1 MCPGAESPWRA
12 TGLCLRG
19 ESSHSI
25 GSNFG
30 LASSLLVLSQASFEG
45 PSFVLSDAEEIAKKT
60 VAIVLTFVWTQSRD
74 LERGEE
80 LLLRYNEDSDA
91 DFFAY
96 ACGLD

>member
-1 MCPGAESPWRA
+1 M
-12 TGLCLRG
+12 
-19 ESSHSI
+19 
-25 GSNFG
+25 
-30 LASSLLVLSQASFEG
+30 LSQSSFEG
-45 PSFVLSDAEEIAKKT
+45 PSFVLSDTEEIAKKT
-60 VAIVLTFVWTQSRD
+60 IAVVLTFVWTQSRD